1 MDFAI
6 RQIKDSEI
14 SLLKDFLYH
23 AIFQRDGSPLAPK
36 SIIEKP
42 ELQIYIKDFGKHQDD
57 FCLCVQVGEEVVGMA
72 WVRNIE
78 GYGNIDDNTPELA
91 ISILPN
97 YRNKGIGSK
106 LLDALL
112 KNLKEKGYQKTSL
125 VVQKDNYALSMYKKA
140 GYEIVGETQE
150 EFIMVY
156 KFV

>member
-1 MDFAI
+1 MNFVI
-6 RQIKDSEI
+6 RQIKESEI
-14 SLLKDFLYH
+14 CLLKEFLYH
-23 AIFQRDGSPLAPK
+23 AIFQREGAPLAPK
-36 SIIEKP
+36 SIIERP
-42 ELQIYIKDFGKHQDD
+42 ELQIYIKDFGKRQDD
-57 FCLCVQVGEEVVGMA
+57 FCLCAQVGEKVVGMA

-78 GYGNIDDNTPELA
+78 GYGNIDDTTPELA

-97 YRNKGIGSK
+97 YRNQGIGSK

-112 KNLKEKGYQKTSL
+112 KNMKEKGYQKTSL
-125 VVQKDNYALSMYKKA
+125 AVQKDNYALKMYKKA